1 MTYLPYFV
9 AAWLLIVGLYGII
22 TSRHLV
28 HLIMCLVVV
37 QTSTYVLLL
46 AIGFR
51 YGATAPVFADVPVG
65 TPAVDPVV
73 QALMLTD
80 IVVEATVVA
89 LLLALAIN
97 AHERTGCDIHPG
109 AQIGTHFFIDHCT
122 GVVIGE
128 TARIGNHV
136 KIYPLT
142 LHAHALIN
150 LACACNLSQI
160 KNNFCMHSTS

>member
-1 MTYLPYFV
+1 MAYLPYFD
-9 AAWLLIVGLYGII
+9 AAWLLIIGLYGII
-22 TSRHLV
+22 ISRHLV

-51 YGATAPVFADVPVG
+51 YGATVPVFADVPVG

-89 LLLALAIN
+89 LLLALAIK
-97 AHERTGCDIHPG
+97 AHERTGSADP
-109 AQIGTHFFIDHCT
+109 
-122 GVVIGE
+122 E
-128 TARIGNHV
+128 
-136 KIYPLT
+136 
-142 LHAHALIN
+142 N
-150 LACACNLSQI
+150 LGL
-160 KNNFCMHSTS
+160 MRG